1 VNHEAVERL
10 AGVHEFG
17 MEPDVIAQRT
27 LDAMRENRL
36 HIFSH
41 PDHKEEMR
49 EIFDEIIAEYR
60 DYPKDPATTSAS
72 RSRHSAAILR
82 QGPRR
87 LARVGFLKASRFAE
101 GPGSSPGRRFTTSVA
116 PAPSRGPT
124 QPRPHRNARTGHA
137 KISAGVSI
145 SFFTA

>member
-72 RSRHSAAILR
+72 RSRHSAAIPSPR
-82 QGPRR
+82 PAPPRARRISEGIQVCGGPRIKSGATIHHIR
-87 LARVGFLKASRFAE
+87 RP
-101 GPGSSPGRRFTTSVA
+101 GPEPGPHAT
-116 PAPSRGPT
+116 PGPT
-124 QPRPHRNARTGHA
+124 ATPEQVTPR
-137 KISAGVSI
+137 
-145 SFFTA
+145 